1 MSERSLTIWNLLVG
15 ITIVSLIA
23 TGFKLFP
30 MNKKYNRVKARSS
43 NVQFGTDKELE
54 NIIGFLESRLEERS
68 KFQFQIKNT
77 PMMLTNVLS
86 LTDGSGKRA
95 RRNRNAIRVALV
107 YQRDNNYQAQIDY
120 RGKAFTVTIGDSI
133 PNIGVVEFI
142 DNTQVIIKTNSGI
155 KAYPTPNRKI
165 ENTSDRK
172 IEIKVT
178 SSKLRQ
184 KIKESDSA
192 NFFATQLNEI

>member
-1 MSERSLTIWNLLVG
+1 MSERSVTIWNLLVG

-30 MNKKYNRVKARSS
+30 MNKKYNRIKARSS

-54 NIIGFLESRLEERS
+54 NIIGFLETRLEERS
-68 KFQFQIKNT
+68 KFQFQIENS

-86 LTDGSGKRA
+86 LADGSGKRA
-95 RRNRNAIRVALV
+95 RRNRNALRVALV
-107 YQRDNNYQAQIDY
+107 YQRENNYQAQIDY

-155 KAYPTPNRKI
+155 KAYPAPIREI
-165 ENTSDRK
+165 ENSGDNK

-178 SSKLRQ
+178 SSKLRETIH
-184 KIKESDSA
+184 KSHSSN
-192 NFFATQLNEI
+192 NFVTQ

>member
-1 MSERSLTIWNLLVG
+1 MSERSVTIWNLLVG
-15 ITIVSLIA
+15 LTIVSLIA

-30 MNKKYNRVKARSS
+30 MNKKYNRIKARSS

-68 KFQFQIKNT
+68 KFQFQIENS

-86 LTDGSGKRA
+86 LADGSGKRA
-95 RRNRNAIRVALV
+95 RRNRNALRVALV
-107 YQRDNNYQAQIDY
+107 YQRENNYQAQIDY

-155 KAYPTPNRKI
+155 KAYPAPIREI
-165 ENTSDRK
+165 ENLGDNK

-178 SSKLRQ
+178 NTKLRETIN
-184 KIKESDSA
+184 KSNSS
-192 NFFATQLNEI
+192 NYFVTQ

>member
-1 MSERSLTIWNLLVG
+1 MSERSVTIWNLLVG
-15 ITIVSLIA
+15 ITIVSMIA

-30 MNKKYNRVKARSS
+30 MNKKYNRIKARSS

-68 KFQFQIKNT
+68 KFQFQIENS

-86 LTDGSGKRA
+86 LADGSGKRA
-95 RRNRNAIRVALV
+95 RRNRNALRVALV
-107 YQRDNNYQAQIDY
+107 YQRENNYQAQIDY

-155 KAYPTPNRKI
+155 KAYPAPIREI
-165 ENTSDRK
+165 ENLGDNK

-178 SSKLRQ
+178 NSKLRETIH
-184 KIKESDSA
+184 KSHSSN
-192 NFFATQLNEI
+192 NFVTQ

>member
-1 MSERSLTIWNLLVG
+1 MSERSVTIWNLLVG
-15 ITIVSLIA
+15 LTIVSLIA

-30 MNKKYNRVKARSS
+30 MNKKYNRIKARSS

-68 KFQFQIKNT
+68 KFQFQIENS

-86 LTDGSGKRA
+86 LADGSGKRA
-95 RRNRNAIRVALV
+95 RRNRNALRVALV
-107 YQRDNNYQAQIDY
+107 YQRENNYQAQIDY

-155 KAYPTPNRKI
+155 KAYPAPIREI
-165 ENTSDRK
+165 ENLGDNK

-178 SSKLRQ
+178 SSKLRETIH
-184 KIKESDSA
+184 KSHSSN
-192 NFFATQLNEI
+192 NFVTQ

>member
-1 MSERSLTIWNLLVG
+1 MSERSVTIWNLLVG
-15 ITIVSLIA
+15 LTIVSLIA

-30 MNKKYNRVKARSS
+30 MNKKYNRIKARSS

-54 NIIGFLESRLEERS
+54 NIIGFLETRLEERS
-68 KFQFQIKNT
+68 KFQFQIENS

-86 LTDGSGKRA
+86 LADGSGKRA
-95 RRNRNAIRVALV
+95 RRNRNALRVALV
-107 YQRDNNYQAQIDY
+107 YQRENNYQAQIDY

-155 KAYPTPNRKI
+155 KAYPAPIREI
-165 ENTSDRK
+165 ENSGDNK

-178 SSKLRQ
+178 SSKLRETIH
-184 KIKESDSA
+184 KSHSSN
-192 NFFATQLNEI
+192 NFVTQ

>member
-1 MSERSLTIWNLLVG
+1 MSERSVTIWNLLVG

-30 MNKKYNRVKARSS
+30 MNKKYNRIKARSS

-68 KFQFQIKNT
+68 KFQFQIET
-77 PMMLTNVLS
+77 SPMMLTNVLS
-86 LTDGSGKRA
+86 LADGSGKRA
-95 RRNRNAIRVALV
+95 RRNRNALRVALV
-107 YQRDNNYQAQIDY
+107 YQRENNYQAQIDY

-155 KAYPTPNRKI
+155 KAYPAPIREI
-165 ENTSDRK
+165 ENLGDNK

-178 SSKLRQ
+178 NTKLRETIN
-184 KIKESDSA
+184 KSNSS
-192 NFFATQLNEI
+192 NYFVTQ

>member
-1 MSERSLTIWNLLVG
+1 MSERSLTIWNLLIG

-68 KFQFQIKNT
+68 KFQFQIENT

-95 RRNRNAIRVALV
+95 GRNRNAIRVALV
-107 YQRDNNYQAQIDY
+107 YQRDNNYQAQINY

>member
-1 MSERSLTIWNLLVG
+1 MSERSVTIWNLLVG
-15 ITIVSLIA
+15 LTIVSLIA

-30 MNKKYNRVKARSS
+30 MNKKYNRIKARSS

-68 KFQFQIKNT
+68 KFQFQIENS

-86 LTDGSGKRA
+86 LADGSGKRA
-95 RRNRNAIRVALV
+95 RRNRNALRVALV
-107 YQRDNNYQAQIDY
+107 YQRENNYQAQIDY

-155 KAYPTPNRKI
+155 KAYPAPIREI
-165 ENTSDRK
+165 ENLGDNK
-172 IEIKVT
+172 IEIKVPI
-178 SSKLRQ
+178 SKLRETIN
-184 KIKESDSA
+184 KSNSS
-192 NFFATQLNEI
+192 NYFVTQ

>member
-1 MSERSLTIWNLLVG
+1 MSERSVTIWNLLVG
-15 ITIVSLIA
+15 LTIVSLIA

-54 NIIGFLESRLEERS
+54 NIIGFLETRLEERS
-68 KFQFQIKNT
+68 KFQFQIENS

-86 LTDGSGKRA
+86 LADGSGKRA
-95 RRNRNAIRVALV
+95 RRNRNALRVALV
-107 YQRDNNYQAQIDY
+107 YQRENNYQAQIDY

-133 PNIGVVEFI
+133 PNIGVVEFL

-155 KAYPTPNRKI
+155 KAYPAPIREI
-165 ENTSDRK
+165 ENSGDNK

-178 SSKLRQ
+178 SSKLRETIH
-184 KIKESDSA
+184 KSHSSN
-192 NFFATQLNEI
+192 NFVTQ

>member
-15 ITIVSLIA
+15 ITIVLLIA

-30 MNKKYNRVKARSS
+30 MNKKYNRIKARSS

-107 YQRDNNYQAQIDY
+107 YQRDNNYQAQINY
-120 RGKAFTVTIGDSI
+120 RGKIFTVTIGDSI
-133 PNIGVVEFI
+133 PNIGVVELI
-142 DNTQVIIKTNSGI
+142 DNTQVIIKTDSGI
-155 KAYPTPNRKI
+155 KAYPTPNLKI
-165 ENTSDRK
+165 ENTGDRK

-178 SSKLRQ
+178 SSKLRK

-192 NFFATQLNEI
+192 NIFATQLNEI

>member
-1 MSERSLTIWNLLVG
+1 MSERSVTIWNLLVG

-30 MNKKYNRVKARSS
+30 MNKKYNRIKARSS

-68 KFQFQIKNT
+68 KFQFQIENT

-86 LTDGSGKRA
+86 LADGSGKRA
-95 RRNRNAIRVALV
+95 RRNRNALRVALV
-107 YQRDNNYQAQIDY
+107 YQRENNYQAQIDY

-155 KAYPTPNRKI
+155 KAYPAPIREI
-165 ENTSDRK
+165 ENSGDNK

-178 SSKLRQ
+178 SSKLRETIH
-184 KIKESDSA
+184 KSHSSN
-192 NFFATQLNEI
+192 NFVTQ

>member
-1 MSERSLTIWNLLVG
+1 
-15 ITIVSLIA
+15 LIA

-30 MNKKYNRVKARSS
+30 MNKKYNRIKARSS

-54 NIIGFLESRLEERS
+54 NIIGFLETRLEERS
-68 KFQFQIKNT
+68 KFQFQIENS

-86 LTDGSGKRA
+86 LADGSGKRA
-95 RRNRNAIRVALV
+95 RRNRNALRVALV
-107 YQRDNNYQAQIDY
+107 YQRENNYQAQIDY

-155 KAYPTPNRKI
+155 KAYPAPIREI
-165 ENTSDRK
+165 ENSGDNK

-178 SSKLRQ
+178 SSKLRETIH
-184 KIKESDSA
+184 KSHSSN
-192 NFFATQLNEI
+192 NFVTQ

>member
-1 MSERSLTIWNLLVG
+1 MSERSVTIWNLLVG
-15 ITIVSLIA
+15 LTIVSLIV

-54 NIIGFLESRLEERS
+54 NIIGFLETRLEERS
-68 KFQFQIKNT
+68 KFQFQIENS

-86 LTDGSGKRA
+86 LADGSGKRA
-95 RRNRNAIRVALV
+95 RRNRNALRVALV
-107 YQRDNNYQAQIDY
+107 YQRENNYQAQIDY

-155 KAYPTPNRKI
+155 KAYPAPIREI
-165 ENTSDRK
+165 ENSGDNK

-178 SSKLRQ
+178 SSKLRETIH
-184 KIKESDSA
+184 KSHSSN
-192 NFFATQLNEI
+192 NFVTQ

>member
-1 MSERSLTIWNLLVG
+1 MSERSVTIWNLLVG
-15 ITIVSLIA
+15 ITIVSMIA

-30 MNKKYNRVKARSS
+30 MNKKYNRIKARSS

-68 KFQFQIKNT
+68 KFQFQIENS

-86 LTDGSGKRA
+86 LADGSGKRA
-95 RRNRNAIRVALV
+95 RRNRNALRVALV
-107 YQRDNNYQAQIDY
+107 YQRENNYQAQIDY

-155 KAYPTPNRKI
+155 KAYPAPIREI
-165 ENTSDRK
+165 ENLGDNK

-178 SSKLRQ
+178 NTKLRETIN
-184 KIKESDSA
+184 KSNSS
-192 NFFATQLNEI
+192 NYFVTQ

>member
-1 MSERSLTIWNLLVG
+1 MSERSVTIWNLLVG
-15 ITIVSLIA
+15 LTIVSLIA

-54 NIIGFLESRLEERS
+54 NIIGFLETRLEERS
-68 KFQFQIKNT
+68 KFQFQIENS

-86 LTDGSGKRA
+86 LADGSGKRA
-95 RRNRNAIRVALV
+95 RRNRNALRVALV
-107 YQRDNNYQAQIDY
+107 YQRENNYQAQIDY

-155 KAYPTPNRKI
+155 KAYPAPIREI
-165 ENTSDRK
+165 ENSGDNK

-178 SSKLRQ
+178 SSKLRETIH
-184 KIKESDSA
+184 KSHSSN
-192 NFFATQLNEI
+192 NFVTQ

>member
-68 KFQFQIKNT
+68 KFQFQIENT

>member
-1 MSERSLTIWNLLVG
+1 MSERSVTIWNLLVG

-30 MNKKYNRVKARSS
+30 MNKKYNRIKARSS

-68 KFQFQIKNT
+68 KFQFQIENS

-86 LTDGSGKRA
+86 LADGSGKRA
-95 RRNRNAIRVALV
+95 RRNRNALRVALV
-107 YQRDNNYQAQIDY
+107 YQRENNYQAQIDY

-155 KAYPTPNRKI
+155 KAYPAPIREI
-165 ENTSDRK
+165 ENLGDNK

-178 SSKLRQ
+178 NTKLRETIN
-184 KIKESDSA
+184 KSNSS
-192 NFFATQLNEI
+192 NYFVTQ

>member
-1 MSERSLTIWNLLVG
+1 MSERSVTIWNLLVG
-15 ITIVSLIA
+15 LTIVSLIA

-68 KFQFQIKNT
+68 KFQFQIENS

-86 LTDGSGKRA
+86 LADGSGKRA
-95 RRNRNAIRVALV
+95 KRNRNALRVALV
-107 YQRDNNYQAQIDY
+107 YQRENNYQAQIDY

-155 KAYPTPNRKI
+155 KAYPAPIREI
-165 ENTSDRK
+165 ENLGDNK
-172 IEIKVT
+172 IEIKVPI
-178 SSKLRQ
+178 SKLRETIH
-184 KIKESDSA
+184 KSNSS
-192 NFFATQLNEI
+192 NYFVTQ

>member
-1 MSERSLTIWNLLVG
+1 MSERSLTIWNLLIG

-107 YQRDNNYQAQIDY
+107 YQRDNNYQAQINY